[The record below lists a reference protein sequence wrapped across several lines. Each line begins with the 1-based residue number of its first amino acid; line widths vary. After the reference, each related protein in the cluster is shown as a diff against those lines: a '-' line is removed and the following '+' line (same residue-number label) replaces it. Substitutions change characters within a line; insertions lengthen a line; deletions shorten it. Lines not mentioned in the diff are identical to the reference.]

1 MNILIVDDS
10 RAMRMLV
17 KRMVKT
23 VGMEGDSI
31 TEAEDGEKAL
41 EHMRGDVPDLV
52 LSDWNMPNMTGIE
65 LLQNVNKEGISTTF
79 GFITTEST
87 HEMRTSAAEAGA
99 KFLITK
105 PFTEDSFSAAI
116 KPYM

>member
-17 KRMVKT
+17 KRMVKA
-23 VGMEGDSI
+23 VGMDADSI
-31 TEAEDGEKAL
+31 SEAEDGEEAL
-41 EHMRGDVPDLV
+41 GQIQASTPDLV

-65 LLQNVNKEGISTTF
+65 LLQNVNSAGISTTF
-79 GFITTEST
+79 GFITTEAT

-105 PFTEDSFSAAI
+105 PFTEDSFTAAI